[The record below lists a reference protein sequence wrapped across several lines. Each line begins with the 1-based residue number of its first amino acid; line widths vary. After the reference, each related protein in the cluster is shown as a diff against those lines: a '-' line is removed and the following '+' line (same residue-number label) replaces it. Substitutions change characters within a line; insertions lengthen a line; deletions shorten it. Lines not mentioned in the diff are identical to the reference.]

1 MPRPRKEATSQA
13 ELLCALNAGGV
24 QWLLVTLWL
33 HQIGW
38 RHPFLLGWLVV
49 LGLHEV
55 VDWIARAAA
64 SLLEMAVTAQRHEV
78 DSGQG
83 P

>member
-1 MPRPRKEATSQA
+1 M
-13 ELLCALNAGGV
+13 

-38 RHPFLLGWLVV
+38 RYPFLLGWLVV

-55 VDWIARAAA
+55 LDWSSRAAA
-64 SLLEMAVTAQRHEV
+64 SLLEMAVAAQRHEV
-78 DSGQG
+78 DSGQS